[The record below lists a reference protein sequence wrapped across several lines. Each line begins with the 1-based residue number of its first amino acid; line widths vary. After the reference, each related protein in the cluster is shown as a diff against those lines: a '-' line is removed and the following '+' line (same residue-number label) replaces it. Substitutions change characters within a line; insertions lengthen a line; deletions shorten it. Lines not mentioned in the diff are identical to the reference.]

1 MCTWT
6 VILACFCVMLLTM
19 WYVGC
24 DCLQDEIHERDRNAD
39 FLLVVLRWAWALYWG
54 LSCILLHY
62 PAAGV
67 NTHDYQE
74 HPSCGSQSGGS
85 GVLIL
90 FDCSSF
96 SGEQQEDLW
105 TARPRFLASL
115 ASHQILFLS
124 FAGIFFL
131 SDQTYMWLVA
141 LSFHSSSYGK
151 IFKFYCLFLHS
162 SLCWSCDRSYS
173 RI

>member
-1 MCTWT
+1 
-6 VILACFCVMLLTM
+6 
-19 WYVGC
+19 
-24 DCLQDEIHERDRNAD
+24 
-39 FLLVVLRWAWALYWG
+39 
-54 LSCILLHY
+54 LSCILLHC
-62 PAAGV
+62 PAAGF

-74 HPSCGSQSGGS
+74 HLSYGSQIGGS

-105 TARPRFLASL
+105 AARPRFLASL

-141 LSFHSSSYGK
+141 LSFIAVAMVKYSSF
-151 IFKFYCLFLHS
+151 IVCFYTHLLS
-162 SLCWSCDRSYS
+162 
-173 RI
+173 